1 MTELEHTLDAIDSLP
16 AESGEAHFSAIAE
29 IVDIVRPA
37 IQQDGGDIA
46 LVSVADGIVRVRLTG
61 TCTHCAMAGQTLG
74 GIRRAILTKLG
85 LNLRVLPVP
94 IEDD

>member
-1 MTELEHTLDAIDSLP
+1 MTELELTPVAVDSLP
-16 AESGEAHFSAIAE
+16 AGSSDAHFSAIAE
-29 IVDIVRPA
+29 IVETVRPA
-37 IQQDGGDIA
+37 IRQDGGDIA

-74 GIRRAILTKLG
+74 GIRRAILTRLG